1 MKVQNLT
8 NSNGEAIRNQFI
20 ITGENETVFQS
31 YNSVVCK
38 IGNSNGAQC
47 GAITFGRDWDYSQTT
62 RKHLYGFLSD
72 YGLHVKG
79 ADVEKAIKQGYF
91 DQRPEMKVVY
101 DPAMK

>member
-8 NSNGEAIRNQFI
+8 NGNGDAIRNQFI

-31 YNSVVCK
+31 YNSAVCK
-38 IGNSNGAQC
+38 IKDNTV
-47 GAITFGRDWDYSQTT
+47 TFGRDWDYSQTT

-72 YGLHVKG
+72 YGIRVKG
-79 ADVEKAIKQGYF
+79 ADVEKAIAQGYF
-91 DQRPEMKVVY
+91 DQRPNMKVVY